1 MARTTIRTE
10 DITASAVTS
19 AKHTMPKAKKQEEVP
34 QNVVSIDGSEYKFDD
49 LADEA
54 KLAISHIAQLE
65 GEMNALRRKLAQL
78 EAARSVF
85 KGQLK
90 SALPE

>member
-1 MARTTIRTE
+1 
-10 DITASAVTS
+10 
-19 AKHTMPKAKKQEEVP
+19 MPKSKKKEEP

-54 KLAISHIAQLE
+54 KLAINHIAQLE
-65 GEMNALRRKLAQL
+65 GEMNALRMKLAQL

-85 KGQLK
+85 MVQLK
-90 SALPE
+90 AALPE

>member
-1 MARTTIRTE
+1 MA
-10 DITASAVTS
+10 
-19 AKHTMPKAKKQEEVP
+19 KAKKQEELK
-34 QNVVSIDGSEYKFDD
+34 NIVSIDGSEYKFDD

-54 KLAISHIAQLE
+54 KLAINHVAQLE
-65 GEMNALRRKLAQL
+65 GEMNALRMKLVQL

-85 KGQLK
+85 MGQLK

>member
-1 MARTTIRTE
+1 
-10 DITASAVTS
+10 
-19 AKHTMPKAKKQEEVP
+19 MPKAKKQEEP
-34 QNVVSIDGSEYKFDD
+34 KNIVSIDGSEYKFDD

-54 KLAISHIAQLE
+54 KLAISHVAQLE
-65 GEMNALRRKLAQL
+65 GEMNTLRMKLVQL

-85 KGQLK
+85 MGQLK